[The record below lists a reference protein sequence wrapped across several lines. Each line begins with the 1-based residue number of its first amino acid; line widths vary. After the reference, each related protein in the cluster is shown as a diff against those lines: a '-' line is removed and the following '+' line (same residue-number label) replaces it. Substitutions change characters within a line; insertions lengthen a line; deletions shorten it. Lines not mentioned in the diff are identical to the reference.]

1 MVINKENKEGEKMKD
16 GFTLNKESAD
26 PNVNF
31 KDYEDQ
37 FVGFE
42 FEFRFGPNATV
53 CTGADVAKHFGVPF
67 EKTNG
72 KGKRIVK
79 QELRGSFR
87 NGSKATF
94 EIEVENDKYK
104 EAGYVTDVYNDGS
117 VPVEVVTRPV
127 RIKELAQI
135 KEKVFD
141 YLNSR
146 GVKNDCDADF
156 FADGKGGLHMTFTNN
171 HHSHELSR
179 YDKSVVTNLIQL
191 TRAFNKEIV
200 CHFPGKG
207 NFTRGLEYRRLQSVG
222 DANSPGSG
230 SRYVGINPRRDD
242 DGNIWGIE
250 VRIPDG
256 TDNWDMIV
264 NQVKFWMAMIRHAS
278 MIAKYGRLGFSDE
291 IWKSQRDWASKY
303 GHKNKIRVTNQ
314 PRMKQLL
321 SIIKPSLEWFGYD
334 KNLGVETNEKFE
346 KALELQLAG
355 HNLGEIAKGL
365 GYSSGSTDM
374 VKAIL
379 NNGGN

>member
-1 MVINKENKEGEKMKD
+1 
-16 GFTLNKESAD
+16 
-26 PNVNF
+26 
-31 KDYEDQ
+31 
-37 FVGFE
+37 
-42 FEFRFGPNATV
+42 
-53 CTGADVAKHFGVPF
+53 
-67 EKTNG
+67 
-72 KGKRIVK
+72 
-79 QELRGSFR
+79 
-87 NGSKATF
+87 
-94 EIEVENDKYK
+94 
-104 EAGYVTDVYNDGS
+104 
-117 VPVEVVTRPV
+117 
-127 RIKELAQI
+127 
-135 KEKVFD
+135 
-141 YLNSR
+141 
-146 GVKNDCDADF
+146 
-156 FADGKGGLHMTFTNN
+156 
-171 HHSHELSR
+171 
-179 YDKSVVTNLIQL
+179 
-191 TRAFNKEIV
+191 
-200 CHFPGKG
+200 
-207 NFTRGLEYRRLQSVG
+207 LEYRRLQSVG